1 MRGPPERVKTE
12 LRSCWPMMLRYPE
25 SFHHRTCTRPRSRWR
40 ICFDDGVPEWNSE
53 MYGDVRCRWRKQWED
68 VRRAEDEREDQTPAA
83 SMRRQISHQWGTA
96 FLLRQPDYVRRQE
109 YMVIIGIRIGL
120 PGERSLEKFQKA
132 CRHCRPLVLG
142 CSLTHA
148 IFNTIAPLL
157 LFPRPHT
164 SFSLYGCHQEQHQPS
179 DMAVPSTSANIIERC
194 QPADQCLRHLQSYI
208 GDLRHNDWATVT
220 NHRPTTKPSTS
231 LSQSDGNLH

>member
-1 MRGPPERVKTE
+1 MGRCTE
-12 LRSCWPMMLRYPE
+12 
-25 SFHHRTCTRPRSRWR
+25 SR
-40 ICFDDGVPEWNSE
+40 
-53 MYGDVRCRWRKQWED
+53 
-68 VRRAEDEREDQTPAA
+68 RRARRPDTSSFDAQTDKPPVGYGP
-83 SMRRQISHQWGTA
+83 SSSVNQIMSGG
-96 FLLRQPDYVRRQE
+96 RKE
-109 YMVIIGIRIGL
+109 YMVIIGTRIGL

-179 DMAVPSTSANIIERC
+179 DMAAPSTSANIIERC

-208 GDLRHNDWATVT
+208 GDSGIMIGPR
-220 NHRPTTKPSTS
+220 
-231 LSQSDGNLH
+231 